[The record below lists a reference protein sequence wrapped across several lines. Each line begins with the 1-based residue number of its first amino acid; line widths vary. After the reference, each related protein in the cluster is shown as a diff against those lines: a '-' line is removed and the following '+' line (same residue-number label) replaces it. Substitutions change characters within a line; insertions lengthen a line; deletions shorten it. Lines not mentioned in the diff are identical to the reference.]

1 MLPREESLNQIERI
15 ASSQAL
21 CNSDSLCKL
30 LRYLAQQALDH
41 PDAPI
46 REYQIATQV
55 FGRAAEFDPRLDS
68 TVRVQTGRLRSKLS
82 EYYRTSGATD
92 PVVVE
97 IPKGTYHLSF
107 QVRQIESTG
116 PSKSGAGGTADDPAP
131 RRRWQAGWVL
141 AFAAMTGVAL
151 ILAFFLFLVPRGHDD
166 TVAADPGDALRSFW
180 SGPLSGPSRPLVAFS
195 EGVGATLAVHEL
207 DTVFALFQRAIP
219 VRPIGMLTP
228 ADRETQDL
236 IFVGPPPDNAG
247 LRGFRFQAITNG
259 PGTGEMEILNLFP
272 LPGEAERWRPGR
284 SPTRD
289 YGVIAL
295 GPGTSANRW
304 ILVLAGATSVGTQ
317 AAVDFVCHE
326 GTIRSLVEKTGR
338 SRFEALIHTTIQ
350 DGGPADTQLVAVHP
364 ADR

>member
-21 CNSDSLCKL
+21 CNSESLCKL

-107 QVRQIESTG
+107 QFRLAEPPAQRAASG
-116 PSKSGAGGTADDPAP
+116 PANDPAARP
-131 RRRWQAGWVL
+131 RQLGWIL
-141 AFAAMTGVAL
+141 AFAGMTGVAL
-151 ILAFFLFLVPRGHDD
+151 ILAFFLFLVPRGHGN
-166 TVAADPGDALRSFW
+166 APPADPGDALRTFW
-180 SGPLSGPSRPLVAFS
+180 AGPLSNASRPLVVFS
-195 EGVGATLAVHEL
+195 AGAGETLAVHEL

-219 VRPIGMLTP
+219 VRPITGLSP
-228 ADRETQDL
+228 ADRETYDL

-247 LRGFRFQAITNG
+247 LRGFRFQTMASG
-259 PGTGEMEILNLFP
+259 PAKSEMEILNLFP
-272 LPGEAERWRPGR
+272 LPGEAEGWPPGA
-284 SPTRD
+284 SPTGD

-295 GPGTSANRW
+295 GPGTTANRW
-304 ILVLAGATSVGTQ
+304 ILVLAGATPAGTQ
-317 AAVDFVCHE
+317 AAVDFVCRE
-326 GTIRSLVEKTGR
+326 ATVRGLVERTGR
-338 SRFEALIHTTIQ
+338 SRFEALIHTAIE
-350 DGGPADTQLVAVHP
+350 DGGPANTQLVAVHT
-364 ADR
+364 AGR